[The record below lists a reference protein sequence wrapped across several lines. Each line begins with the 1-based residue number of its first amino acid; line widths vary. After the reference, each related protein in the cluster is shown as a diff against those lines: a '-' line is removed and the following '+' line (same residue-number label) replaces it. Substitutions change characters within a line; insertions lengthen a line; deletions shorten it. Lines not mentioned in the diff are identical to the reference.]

1 MLKFRKMYMVAVG
14 LTLATALS
22 GLATAG
28 TCEGC
33 GDDAQIKA
41 AITTSF
47 QERPYLG
54 APNSIQVQTVNRV
67 VYLSGGVSAGL
78 IEPNRRGD
86 CASDP
91 GRRASGEHHFG
102 HQVTV
107 SRNGG
112 PKMRARAARRPHL
125 NEPTPDSVRWGP
137 AQAVRR

>member
-1 MLKFRKMYMVAVG
+1 MLVSQDVYGSRGFDSRNR
-14 LTLATALS
+14 LS

-41 AITTSF
+41 AIMTSF

-78 IEPNRRGD
+78 M
-86 CASDP
+86 
-91 GRRASGEHHFG
+91 
-102 HQVTV
+102 
-107 SRNGG
+107 SRT
-112 PKMRARAARRPHL
+112 AEEIARR
-125 NEPTPDSVRWGP
+125 TPGVERVVNTISVTK
-137 AQAVRR
+137 

>member
-28 TCEGC
+28 TCGGC

-54 APNSIQVQTVNRV
+54 APNSIRVQTVNRV

-78 IEPNRRGD
+78 M
-86 CASDP
+86 
-91 GRRASGEHHFG
+91 
-102 HQVTV
+102 
-107 SRNGG
+107 SRT
-112 PKMRARAARRPHL
+112 AEEIARR
-125 NEPTPDSVRWGP
+125 TPGVERVVNTISVTK
-137 AQAVRR
+137 